1 MTTTTP
7 RWPAEHEHGHPNIIL
22 AALALASLMSVMDLF
37 IVNVALHTIGS
48 HLHSSLSD
56 VAWVLNAYALFFGAL
71 LIPAGRVADKIGRK
85 TVFMLGLF
93 IFTIASLACAVSL
106 DLWVLIAFRCV
117 QAIGAAML
125 IPSSLGLVL
134 TTMPP
139 ARVKRSVRLWAVS
152 GAAAGAIGPVI
163 GGLLTSLSWRWIF
176 LINLPIGIA
185 VFAVSWK
192 MIPFVRHDFSTKMPD
207 LIGSVMVILTIGA
220 ISFGLLNGHTWGW
233 GDGRIIASWVVAV
246 VAAVG
251 FVISTRRAAAPVID
265 PQLFKSRVF
274 TAANVSIVIA
284 ATIFGM
290 QLLGMSLFLQQA
302 WHWST
307 TDTGLAIA
315 PGPVAIVMSSFA
327 AQKLNEKLPVG
338 LVVASGFGIIAAG
351 QILMLLLV
359 KGGGHSYAA
368 DILPAWFVIGIG
380 FGLSLPTIIGSATTD
395 LPAKLSAT
403 GSAVV
408 NSGRQVGGVF
418 GTAILVVI
426 LGKAATTGDPT
437 QYYHLWWVAA
447 AACAVAAVT
456 SLGLTPRRQAE
467 EETGDCRSAPSGS
480 PRAVTETVAGRL
492 PPGGRPLV
500 VTPAKRP
507 GRAPNATEKRW
518 TPVPGSNDHPCIQ
531 GAKQQMRNAERW
543 QVGNANPGPVEHA
556 PGGPRLTAKGKAA
569 RQRIISAASH
579 AFSERGV
586 TASSN
591 DNILAVAGASH
602 SQLYHYFTDR
612 DDLVVAVIADRV
624 EQVLS
629 HQNSLLADLD
639 SIEGLRLWRDAV
651 VALQEDRECRDGC
664 LIGSLVG
671 ELSERDPRSRQAFA
685 AAFERWHEAIRRGLE
700 RMRES
705 GEISAAADPDSL
717 ALAILAVLEGG
728 LLLAQITRST
738 SRLEQGLDS
747 IIDLIASYRP

>member
-1 MTTTTP
+1 MATTTP
-7 RWPAEHEHGHPNIIL
+7 RWPAEHEHGHPNIVL

-93 IFTIASLACAVSL
+93 IFTIASLACAVSP

-139 ARVKRSVRLWAVS
+139 ERVKRSVRLWAVS

-192 MIPFVRHDFSTKMPD
+192 TIPFVRHDFSTKMPD

-251 FVISTRRAAAPVID
+251 FVISTRRAAVPVID

-274 TAANVSIVIA
+274 TAANVSVVIA

-315 PGPVAIVMSSFA
+315 PGPVAIVMSSFV

-408 NSGRQVGGVF
+408 NSGRQVGGVL

-447 AACAVAAVT
+447 AACAAAAGT
-456 SLGLTPRRQAE
+456 SLGLTPPSPGRAGD
-467 EETGDCRSAPSGS
+467 GDCRSAPSGS
-480 PRAVTETVAGRL
+480 PRAVTETVARRL
-492 PPGGRPLV
+492 PPGGRPRV

-518 TPVPGSNDHPCIQ
+518 TPVPGSPMTIPVF
-531 GAKQQMRNAERW
+531 K
-543 QVGNANPGPVEHA
+543 GPSNRCKTPSA
-556 PGGPRLTAKGKAA
+556 GK
-569 RQRIISAASH
+569 
-579 AFSERGV
+579 
-586 TASSN
+586 
-591 DNILAVAGASH
+591 
-602 SQLYHYFTDR
+602 
-612 DDLVVAVIADRV
+612 
-624 EQVLS
+624 
-629 HQNSLLADLD
+629 
-639 SIEGLRLWRDAV
+639 
-651 VALQEDRECRDGC
+651 
-664 LIGSLVG
+664 
-671 ELSERDPRSRQAFA
+671 
-685 AAFERWHEAIRRGLE
+685 
-700 RMRES
+700 
-705 GEISAAADPDSL
+705 
-717 ALAILAVLEGG
+717 
-728 LLLAQITRST
+728 
-738 SRLEQGLDS
+738 
-747 IIDLIASYRP
+747 

>member
-1 MTTTTP
+1 
-7 RWPAEHEHGHPNIIL
+7 
-22 AALALASLMSVMDLF
+22 
-37 IVNVALHTIGS
+37 
-48 HLHSSLSD
+48 
-56 VAWVLNAYALFFGAL
+56 VLNAYALFFGAL

-93 IFTIASLACAVSL
+93 IFTIASLACAVSP

-139 ARVKRSVRLWAVS
+139 ERVKRSVRLWAVS

-251 FVISTRRAAAPVID
+251 FVISTRRAAVPVID

-274 TAANVSIVIA
+274 TAANVSVVIA

-315 PGPVAIVMSSFA
+315 PGPVAIVMSSFVA
-327 AQKLNEKLPVG
+327 KKLNEKLPVG

-359 KGGGHSYAA
+359 KGGGHA
-368 DILPAWFVIGIG
+368 D
-380 FGLSLPTIIGSATTD
+380 
-395 LPAKLSAT
+395 
-403 GSAVV
+403 
-408 NSGRQVGGVF
+408 
-418 GTAILVVI
+418 TA
-426 LGKAATTGDPT
+426 
-437 QYYHLWWVAA
+437 
-447 AACAVAAVT
+447 
-456 SLGLTPRRQAE
+456 TPR
-467 EETGDCRSAPSGS
+467 TSS
-480 PRAVTETVAGRL
+480 
-492 PPGGRPLV
+492 
-500 VTPAKRP
+500 RP
-507 GRAPNATEKRW
+507 G
-518 TPVPGSNDHPCIQ
+518 S
-531 GAKQQMRNAERW
+531 
-543 QVGNANPGPVEHA
+543 
-556 PGGPRLTAKGKAA
+556 
-569 RQRIISAASH
+569 
-579 AFSERGV
+579 
-586 TASSN
+586 
-591 DNILAVAGASH
+591 
-602 SQLYHYFTDR
+602 
-612 DDLVVAVIADRV
+612 
-624 EQVLS
+624 
-629 HQNSLLADLD
+629 
-639 SIEGLRLWRDAV
+639 
-651 VALQEDRECRDGC
+651 
-664 LIGSLVG
+664 
-671 ELSERDPRSRQAFA
+671 
-685 AAFERWHEAIRRGLE
+685 
-700 RMRES
+700 
-705 GEISAAADPDSL
+705 
-717 ALAILAVLEGG
+717 
-728 LLLAQITRST
+728 
-738 SRLEQGLDS
+738 
-747 IIDLIASYRP
+747 

>member
-1 MTTTTP
+1 MATTTP
-7 RWPAEHEHGHPNIIL
+7 RWPAEHEHGHPNIVL

-93 IFTIASLACAVSL
+93 IFTIASLACAVSS

-139 ARVKRSVRLWAVS
+139 ERVKRSVRLWAVS

-251 FVISTRRAAAPVID
+251 FVISTRRAAVPVID

-274 TAANVSIVIA
+274 TAANVSVVIA

-315 PGPVAIVMSSFA
+315 PGPVAIVMSSFV

-437 QYYHLWWVAA
+437 QLE
-447 AACAVAAVT
+447 
-456 SLGLTPRRQAE
+456 PRQ
-467 EETGDCRSAPSGS
+467 
-480 PRAVTETVAGRL
+480 L
-492 PPGGRPLV
+492 
-500 VTPAKRP
+500 
-507 GRAPNATEKRW
+507 
-518 TPVPGSNDHPCIQ
+518 
-531 GAKQQMRNAERW
+531 
-543 QVGNANPGPVEHA
+543 
-556 PGGPRLTAKGKAA
+556 
-569 RQRIISAASH
+569 QR
-579 AFSERGV
+579 
-586 TASSN
+586 
-591 DNILAVAGASH
+591 
-602 SQLYHYFTDR
+602 
-612 DDLVVAVIADRV
+612 
-624 EQVLS
+624 
-629 HQNSLLADLD
+629 
-639 SIEGLRLWRDAV
+639 
-651 VALQEDRECRDGC
+651 C
-664 LIGSLVG
+664 
-671 ELSERDPRSRQAFA
+671 
-685 AAFERWHEAIRRGLE
+685 
-700 RMRES
+700 
-705 GEISAAADPDSL
+705 
-717 ALAILAVLEGG
+717 
-728 LLLAQITRST
+728 
-738 SRLEQGLDS
+738 
-747 IIDLIASYRP
+747 

>member
-1 MTTTTP
+1 
-7 RWPAEHEHGHPNIIL
+7 
-22 AALALASLMSVMDLF
+22 
-37 IVNVALHTIGS
+37 
-48 HLHSSLSD
+48 
-56 VAWVLNAYALFFGAL
+56 
-71 LIPAGRVADKIGRK
+71 
-85 TVFMLGLF
+85 MLGLF
-93 IFTIASLACAVSL
+93 IFTIASLACAVSP

-139 ARVKRSVRLWAVS
+139 ERVKRSVRLWAVS

-251 FVISTRRAAAPVID
+251 FVISTRRAAVPVID

-274 TAANVSIVIA
+274 TAANVSVVIA

-315 PGPVAIVMSSFA
+315 PGPVAIVMSSFV

-447 AACAVAAVT
+447 AACAAAAVT

-467 EETGDCRSAPSGS
+467 QE
-480 PRAVTETVAGRL
+480 TETVA
-492 PPGGRPLV
+492 RPL
-500 VTPAKRP
+500 A
-507 GRAPNATEKRW
+507 A
-518 TPVPGSNDHPCIQ
+518 VP
-531 GAKQQMRNAERW
+531 ER
-543 QVGNANPGPVEHA
+543 
-556 PGGPRLTAKGKAA
+556 
-569 RQRIISAASH
+569 
-579 AFSERGV
+579 
-586 TASSN
+586 
-591 DNILAVAGASH
+591 
-602 SQLYHYFTDR
+602 
-612 DDLVVAVIADRV
+612 
-624 EQVLS
+624 
-629 HQNSLLADLD
+629 
-639 SIEGLRLWRDAV
+639 
-651 VALQEDRECRDGC
+651 
-664 LIGSLVG
+664 
-671 ELSERDPRSRQAFA
+671 
-685 AAFERWHEAIRRGLE
+685 
-700 RMRES
+700 
-705 GEISAAADPDSL
+705 
-717 ALAILAVLEGG
+717 
-728 LLLAQITRST
+728 
-738 SRLEQGLDS
+738 
-747 IIDLIASYRP
+747 